1 MCKFHFFKK
10 RRSINWDLSLGDN
23 FAHSQIFC
31 KINGHFY
38 FPRMPWLQHPSGR
51 IMCVWGGEVTKCIQK
66 FCKMDLFFWGE
77 RRGRSNINLCFE
89 ASSTQSLI
97 FASPHPVLPNKTR
110 LHYSF
115 FQATPNY
122 HRYLQIF
129 PAQVWFVYHHLI
141 ARSAKSDDVF
151 KWWIWDW
158 YGWFLFEW
166 IWNQTFATPAWQTFW
181 GFKANNIIDFRTE
194 DWLIDYMPSFLISSN
209 HHRCVFSRCPYPT
222 RKG

>member
-1 MCKFHFFKK
+1 MPIAKFFAKLTAIFIFPECPGC
-10 RRSINWDLSLGDN
+10 SIHQGEL
-23 FAHSQIFC
+23 
-31 KINGHFY
+31 
-38 FPRMPWLQHPSGR
+38 
-51 IMCVWGGEVTKCIQK
+51 CVCGGGEVTKCIQK

-151 KWWIWDW
+151 K
-158 YGWFLFEW
+158 
-166 IWNQTFATPAWQTFW
+166 
-181 GFKANNIIDFRTE
+181 
-194 DWLIDYMPSFLISSN
+194 
-209 HHRCVFSRCPYPT
+209 
-222 RKG
+222 